1 MHYNNV
7 STFFTCCITIHFIHL
22 YIIMAIQI
30 YEGLKTFMTGLEERI
45 IVEVFEVEEA
55 EIIFVRLVMIW
66 LFLPYTGSK

>member
-1 MHYNNV
+1 
-7 STFFTCCITIHFIHL
+7 
-22 YIIMAIQI
+22 MAIQI

-66 LFLPYTGSK
+66 LLLLFLPYTGSK